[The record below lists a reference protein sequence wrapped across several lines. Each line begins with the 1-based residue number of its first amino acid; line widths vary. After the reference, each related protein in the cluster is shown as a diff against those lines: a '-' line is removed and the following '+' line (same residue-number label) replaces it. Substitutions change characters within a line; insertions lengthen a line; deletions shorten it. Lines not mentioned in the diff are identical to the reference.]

1 MQIFLANRFLISEI
15 IIIFVSLRMIQFL
28 IIKSTD
34 RLLKALPIE
43 LLAMAGLM
51 ISGCS
56 DIRERRVDSLNEL
69 SYAWHYRNLDSTKLY
84 ADSALALA
92 GNYDDGRA
100 EALNNLAFVATAK
113 MDYDRV
119 KECIGNLDKVTDNQ
133 IELAIADVQL
143 MRLCQ
148 RESHN
153 KDFYDYRE
161 RAQRRLR
168 RIEEER
174 NVLNNHQRRRLVYAS
189 TEFQIVSS
197 TYFYYIGITDQSI
210 AALDAIDPNGEIL
223 RDTAQILNYYYNIGA
238 GGIITE
244 GTKDE
249 ISQAEFDYLM
259 RCYMLAINSGNSYFE
274 AQSMQGLSEHLQSS
288 APRNRLFA
296 ENQAAISYLNADDM
310 PDSLL
315 AGNLALRAH
324 AIFNA
329 YGDVYQ
335 IAGSYRT
342 LAECYW
348 VLKDY
353 RSALICLQDALY
365 KDTVI
370 QRAPDLV
377 ASIREQLSIV
387 YSAVDDKPNSDIN
400 RNVYLDIQEKTRQ
413 DRLLEARADQLQK
426 SSSQLNWMIIA
437 VIVMIGLVIIL
448 LWIFDTMRRKND
460 SQYSEEKLLQ
470 PLKQW
475 KKLNDREH
483 TEKENEREEI
493 EEQTQLAQIH
503 ILQNKHLN
511 LEQRAKISLVNSIT
525 PLIDRIIHEVK
536 SLRKNE
542 GSDEVKRERLTYIT
556 ELTDE
561 INAYNGVLTN
571 WIQLRQ
577 GELSLHIESFPIK
590 DLFNIIGKSHIGFQL
605 KGVELQIEDTD
616 AVVKA
621 DKTLT
626 LFMINTLTDNARKFT
641 PSGGKVIISA
651 EEKERF
657 VEISVK
663 DTGIGMSPE
672 QLNHLFDHKPITDEH
687 GELKDGQSHGFGL
700 MNCKGIIDKYRK
712 ISQVLSVC
720 SIGAESEGKG
730 SRLWFRLP
738 KGIARLIVLFLML
751 SGFHANAR
759 TAMQTA
765 SAFADSTYF
774 SNLAGTYKKTLAFA
788 DSCIRYLNLHYHL
801 ENHNGKK
808 TMVLADSVIY
818 EPAELQWFQ
827 DSLDVDYNVI
837 LNMRNEVAIAAL
849 ALHKWDLYSYNN
861 KVYTQLFR
869 DKSTDKTLGNYV
881 YVMQKSESNKNVA
894 IIILVLLLIFIIPA
908 YYLLYYR
915 YQLYYRFNIERIN
928 KINGVLLSGAAPED
942 KIQKIDLL
950 WKDKRLMLNDRFTS
964 LDGLVLQI
972 KDTLQKGIEENRKQK
987 IDIELARDEL
997 NRCHYENE
1005 KLHVSNSVLDN
1016 CLSTLKHETMYYPSR
1031 IRQLIE
1037 TAPLDTQA
1045 LGEVADY
1052 YKAIYSMLSAQAMRQ
1067 IDGMLRVDKDMINY
1081 LFDILKKQS
1090 GDQKLSIKEQERDPT
1105 YTILIIPMQKL
1116 NFTEEQ
1122 CQQLFTPLTV
1132 NIQYLLCKQIVRD
1145 IGEVTNA
1152 RACGISAERTEVG
1165 IIMKIILPKE
1175 IWKNSKL

>member
-1 MQIFLANRFLISEI
+1 MANRFLINEI
-15 IIIFVSLRMIQFL
+15 IIIFVFARMIQRT
-28 IIKSTD
+28 IIKSPN
-34 RLLKALPIE
+34 RLLEALFIL
-43 LLAMAGLM
+43 LLAMAVLM

-56 DIRERRVDSLNEL
+56 DANERQVDNLNEF

-113 MDYDRV
+113 MDYDKV
-119 KECIGNLDKVTDNQ
+119 KKYISELDKVTDNQ

-168 RIEEER
+168 RIKEER
-174 NVLNNHQRRRLVYAS
+174 NVLNNHQRRRLIYAN

-197 TYFYYIGITDQSI
+197 TYFYYVGIADQSI
-210 AALDAIDPNGEIL
+210 AAIDAIDPNGEIL
-223 RDTAQILNYYYNIGA
+223 RDTAQILNYYYNIGS
-238 GGIITE
+238 GGIITD

-249 ISQAEFDYLM
+249 VSQTEFDYLM
-259 RCYMLAINSGNSYFE
+259 RCYMLAINSGYPYFE

-288 APRNRLFA
+288 APQNKLFA

-365 KDTVI
+365 KDTII

-400 RNVYLDIQEKTRQ
+400 RNVYLDMQEKTRQ

-460 SQYSEEKLLQ
+460 SQYSEDKLLQ

-475 KKLNDREH
+475 KEVNDKEH
-483 TEKENEREEI
+483 TEKESEREEI
-493 EEQTQLAQIH
+493 EEQTQLSQIH
-503 ILQNKHLN
+503 IQQSKRLN

-525 PLIDRIIHEVK
+525 PLIDRIIHEIK
-536 SLRKNE
+536 SLRNNE
-542 GSDEVKRERLTYIT
+542 ESEELKSERLVYIT

-561 INAYNGVLTN
+561 INAYNAVLTN

-590 DLFNIIGKSHIGFQL
+590 DLFNIIDKNHVGFQL
-605 KGVELQIEDTD
+605 KGVELEIEDTD
-616 AVVKA
+616 AIVKA

-626 LFMINTLTDNARKFT
+626 LFMINTLADNARKFT
-641 PSGGKVIISA
+641 PRGGKVIISA
-651 EEKERF
+651 EEKESF

-663 DTGIGMSPE
+663 DTGIGMTPE

-687 GELKDGQSHGFGL
+687 GELKEEKSHGFGL

-720 SIGAESEGKG
+720 SIGAESEGIG

-738 KGIARLIVLFLML
+738 KGVARLIVILFMM
-751 SGFHANAR
+751 SGLHANAQ

-774 SNLAGTYKKTLAFA
+774 SNLAGTYEKTLAYA
-788 DSCIRYLNLHYHL
+788 DSCIQYLNLNYHL
-801 ENHNGKK
+801 RNRHGKK
-808 TMVLADSVIY
+808 TMVLAGGEVY

-827 DSLDVDYNVI
+827 DSLNVDYNVI
-837 LNMRNEVAIAAL
+837 LNMRNEVAVAAL

-869 DKSTDKTLGNYV
+869 NKSADKTLSNYV

-894 IIILVLLLIFIIPA
+894 IIILVLLLILIIPA

-915 YQLYYRFNIERIN
+915 FQLYYRFNIERIN
-928 KINGVLLSGAAPED
+928 KINGVLLSEAAPEE
-942 KIQKIDLL
+942 KIQKIDFL
-950 WKDKRLMLNDRFTS
+950 WKGKKLMLNGRFAP
-964 LDGLVLQI
+964 LDNLVLQI
-972 KDTLQKGIEENRKQK
+972 KDALQKEIDVNKKQRT
-987 IDIELARDEL
+987 DLELAKDEL
-997 NRCHYENE
+997 NRSHYENA

-1037 TAPLDTQA
+1037 TPPLDMRA

-1067 IDGMLRVDKDMINY
+1067 IEGMLRVDKDMTNY

-1090 GDQKLSIKEQERDPT
+1090 GEQELSVKEQERDEK
-1105 YTILIIPMQKL
+1105 YTILTVPMKKL
-1116 NFTEEQ
+1116 SLTEEQ
-1122 CQQLFTPLTV
+1122 CQQLFTPLTL
-1132 NIQYLLCKQIVRD
+1132 NIQYLLCRQIVRD

-1152 RACGISAERTEVG
+1152 RACGISAEKAEVG
-1165 IIMKIILPKE
+1165 IIMKIVLPKE
-1175 IWKNSKL
+1175 IWKNSRS